1 MLQEQGLVFNQSN
14 NEFKDSSNGIVLNN
28 NDSNKLITQL
38 EARIKELQEINQLLK
53 NKINYLETK

>member
-53 NKINYLETK
+53 DKINYLETK

>member
-38 EARIKELQEINQLLK
+38 EARIKGVTR
-53 NKINYLETK
+53 NKPIAKR